1 MRICNFALLLVT
13 FLAAL
18 CGSSVAAPGNVPRY
32 RQYITT
38 PDSTANQELTVTVV
52 SVDAGRRTILVEES
66 PGAVIVTSDTVFDN
80 NLRLDEL
87 KAGLKVR
94 VIGIALSDGR
104 VQASEVH
111 AAR

>member
-1 MRICNFALLLVT
+1 M
-13 FLAAL
+13 
-18 CGSSVAAPGNVPRY
+18 
-32 RQYITT
+32 
-38 PDSTANQELTVTVV
+38 
-52 SVDAGRRTILVEES
+52 
-66 PGAVIVTSDTVFDN
+66 VTSDTVFDN

-111 AAR
+111 AAK